1 MKHLSDGYKPFTT
14 NYYERDG
21 TIPTHS
27 KCEVKKEIP
36 FQETK
41 KSLGSQDVCKMAKET
56 EIMRTKMVH
65 IRNSQSKGITSRD
78 LISVRL

>member
-27 KCEVKKEIP
+27 QCEVKKEIP

-41 KSLGSQDVCKMAKET
+41 KGLGGKDVRKVYE
-56 EIMRTKMVH
+56 
-65 IRNSQSKGITSRD
+65 S
-78 LISVRL
+78 